1 MYKYMILI
9 GIIISII
16 IFYYY
21 KYKLR
26 DNHENIGSL
35 DNYIDKKQLIGNV
48 GEYRVAFKLNK
59 LITSDLGTVINNV
72 MLQSKNFSTQ
82 IDHIV
87 IGNNN
92 KVIIIE
98 TKNYKGIITGNIKD
112 KYWTQ
117 EINGHSYQFNN
128 PVMQNNYHKNSIE
141 QLFNWYNIKYY
152 KIIHI
157 VVFSD
162 NSCTLNVS
170 SDFVV
175 KLKDLDE
182 VLYKFLK
189 PCKNNSKDIVDL
201 INRKNMSGSLVAREK
216 HDKYIRAKLQRA

>member
-1 MYKYMILI
+1 MYKYVILI

-16 IFYYY
+16 ILYY
-21 KYKLR
+21 KYKPTKTN
-26 DNHENIGSL
+26 DSISSL
-35 DNYIDKKQLIGNV
+35 DDYINKKLLIGNV

-59 LITSDLGTVINNV
+59 LITSEIGTVINNV

-92 KVIIIE
+92 KIIIIE
-98 TKNYKGIITGNIKD
+98 TKNYKGTISGNIKD
-112 KYWTQ
+112 RFWTQ
-117 EINGHSYQFNN
+117 EINGHVYKFSN
-128 PVMQNNYHKNSIE
+128 PVLQNNYHKNSIE

-162 NSCTLNVS
+162 NSCELNIN

-216 HDKYIRAKLQRA
+216 HNKYIRAKLQKA